1 MRTEYLRKSIANL
14 VYGGDLPMDKE
25 KMKTKLKIRF
35 YFMSLWL
42 LFLLIT
48 IVTICK
54 PKLIGDETLK
64 EIMIL
69 SIKANII
76 SITSLGLSIISI
88 LMAFL
93 TKYEWGGVS
102 YPPYEIVEIKNEN
115 YEYLTFLSTYI
126 IPLICIDFDNIRY
139 VFVLFILLIVIGAIF
154 VKMDLYYG
162 NPTLA
167 LLGYKIYRATL
178 KDVNAPDGVIL
189 ISKSKLTK
197 DKSIKWIPLDE
208 YVWVAKETK

>member
-1 MRTEYLRKSIANL
+1 MN
-14 VYGGDLPMDKE
+14 KE
-25 KMKTKLKIRF
+25 KRKTKLKIRF

-48 IVTICK
+48 IVTIRK
-54 PKLIGDETLK
+54 PEFTGDETLK
-64 EIMIL
+64 EIIIL
-69 SIKANII
+69 SLKANII
-76 SITSLGLSIISI
+76 SIISLGLSIISI
-88 LMAFL
+88 SMAFF
-93 TKYEWGGVS
+93 TKYEWSGGS
-102 YPPYEIVEIKNEN
+102 NPPYEIVEIKNEN

-126 IPLICIDFDNIRY
+126 IPLICINFDNIRY
-139 VFVLFILLIVIGAIF
+139 ILVLLILLIVIGAIF

-178 KDVNAPDGVIL
+178 KGKNAPDGIIL

-197 DKSIKWIPLDE
+197 DKSIKWIKLDD
-208 YVWVAKETK
+208 YVWVAKEIK

>member
-1 MRTEYLRKSIANL
+1 M
-14 VYGGDLPMDKE
+14 
-25 KMKTKLKIRF
+25 
-35 YFMSLWL
+35 
-42 LFLLIT
+42 
-48 IVTICK
+48 
-54 PKLIGDETLK
+54 
-64 EIMIL
+64 
-69 SIKANII
+69 
-76 SITSLGLSIISI
+76 
-88 LMAFL
+88 
-93 TKYEWGGVS
+93 
-102 YPPYEIVEIKNEN
+102 
-115 YEYLTFLSTYI
+115 TFLSTYI
-126 IPLICIDFDNIRY
+126 IPLICIDFDDIRY
-139 VFVLFILLIVIGAIF
+139 VFVLLILLIVIGAIF